1 MSESDDEMRRELE
14 RLKAENEALKAK
26 ERRGTRLQ
34 VSEKGGV
41 SLYGMRRFPITF
53 YKEEWERILELA
65 DEIRALATT
74 GLHYTEGPFDRE
86 RFVDESG
93 HPVSLPEPGSGRA
106 WTAVDRDGR
115 RVAAIVHDA
124 ALDATPELVTAAAS
138 AASLA
143 LDNERLKA
151 DLQARVEELRVSLFA
166 QQLKTPV
173 PISVKR
179 MVKMWQSMRNR

>member
-65 DEIRALATT
+65 DEIRA
-74 GLHYTEGPFDRE
+74 FMR
-86 RFVDESG
+86 
-93 HPVSLPEPGSGRA
+93 
-106 WTAVDRDGR
+106 
-115 RVAAIVHDA
+115 
-124 ALDATPELVTAAAS
+124 
-138 AASLA
+138 
-143 LDNERLKA
+143 DNEGK
-151 DLQARVEELRVSLFA
+151 
-166 QQLKTPV
+166 LKT
-173 PISVKR
+173 K
-179 MVKMWQSMRNR
+179 NREG